1 MTISARGVTYFI
13 NDEAV
18 FKTIE
23 EWERE
28 SQMFYKLLDIEFFKQ
43 YKKWKNFSLWKK
55 LMRRNMMRECSH
67 VLSQ

>member
-1 MTISARGVTYFI
+1 LQGITHFLDDQA
-13 NDEAV
+13 E

-28 SQMFYKLLDIEFFKQ
+28 SKMFHLLLEIEFFKQ

-55 LMRRNMMRECSH
+55 LMRRNMMRECSN
-67 VLSQ
+67 VLS